1 MDFLHE
7 LWVEHRGKILGGIFG
22 LIIGII
28 IIAMGFLKALFVIL
42 CTLVGYYIG
51 KSIDNKEDIRDILDK
66 ILPPGSR

>member
-7 LWVEHRGKILGGIFG
+7 LWVEHRGKILGGILG
-22 LIIGII
+22 LLIGII
-28 IIAMGFLKALFVIL
+28 IIAIGFLKALFVIL
-42 CTLVGYYIG
+42 CALVGYYIG